1 MSNSNF
7 FSDSVII
14 SLMVLVIPYGKN
26 EDHKMIT
33 VMECKK
39 CGKIYPLG
47 EAWCPFCGIRLMET
61 AVENAGDAD
70 AFVPNMNQDSA
81 TGKLEPGIGSDAG
94 LYSVLLGIFVVIICI
109 LGGVWG
115 YGMFGGSIGGIF
127 AGLMIGLFCGI
138 FSTLNTRLLIIVARN
153 TKIIADNQCKIGQDN
168 SAKED

>member
-1 MSNSNF
+1 
-7 FSDSVII
+7 
-14 SLMVLVIPYGKN
+14 
-26 EDHKMIT
+26 
-33 VMECKK
+33 
-39 CGKIYPLG
+39 
-47 EAWCPFCGIRLMET
+47 MET